1 MFFLFFFL
9 LQRRPPRSTP
19 TDTLFPYTPLFRCT
33 YLRKILTEM
42 TAGRRSPV
50 DNYVRADCPG
60 GCETGGRYCARS
72 SWPAPIKNG
81 PRQSPRPGRQKQ
93 VGGKRPCPDQAGDR
107 KSTRLNSSH

>member
-1 MFFLFFFL
+1 MVIHASFKCGR
-9 LQRRPPRSTP
+9 Q
-19 TDTLFPYTPLFRCT
+19 DDCT

-93 VGGKRPCPDQAGDR
+93 VGGKRPCPDQAG
-107 KSTRLNSSH
+107 SSPAGAATATAAGCSSSPSALPL